1 MIYIFLLL
9 DFEESRT
16 AEVFSSSEVSERRG
30 FLYTIP
36 RFTINKTVSLCR

>member
-1 MIYIFLLL
+1 MIDIFLLL

-30 FLYTIP
+30 F
-36 RFTINKTVSLCR
+36 VSKSLKFYDK